1 MEQTTREPYDLAEAR
16 AVLSRTPG
24 VLRAFLVG
32 LPDAWL
38 QAREAPDAWTPLQ
51 VLGHLIEAE
60 KGLWIPRA
68 RTILERGEE
77 ATFPAFDRDGHLEL
91 HRDRNADELLGLFE
105 ELRLKSLGELDSL
118 GVDADTLTRKGSHP
132 AFGTVTLG
140 QLLSTWVVHDLSHS
154 RQIFRS
160 MAKRYREAIGPWRQ
174 YLRVMEE

>member
-24 VLRAFLVG
+24 VLRALLVG

-51 VLGHLIEAE
+51 VLSHLIEAE

-77 ATFPAFDRDGHLEL
+77 ATFPAFDRDGHVEL
-91 HRDRNADELLGLFE
+91 HRGRNADELLGLFE

-132 AFGTVTLG
+132 AFGSVTLG
-140 QLLSTWVVHDLSHS
+140 
-154 RQIFRS
+154 
-160 MAKRYREAIGPWRQ
+160 
-174 YLRVMEE
+174 